1 MRAPATGPWLPWPL
15 FSGCWAHIWGEVVKS
30 PEVVRMGT
38 VVLNFAKPA
47 RSDSAASFSQRGFV
61 DMSLFVARR
70 LAGVAIIAF
79 AIGACS
85 PKSSVAAAADAPPAP
100 QVAAPATDSSQ
111 ATPAQPVGT
120 LNGRTLP
127 DFATLVEQVGP
138 AVVNISVV
146 EKAKRVQRRGSAE
159 DNADDPVQEFFR
171 RFGMPQPRGD
181 YQEPQRQGEGSGFIV
196 SADGYILTNA
206 HVVADADEVT
216 VRMTDR
222 REYAAKV
229 VGIDKRSDVA
239 VLKIEGKNLPV
250 VKIGNPEKLRPGE
263 WVLAIGSPFTFE
275 NTVTAGIVSA
285 TGRSM
290 PGEDGLVPFIQTD
303 VAVNPGNSGGPL
315 FNLSG
320 EVVGINSQIYSR
332 SGGYMGISFA
342 IPIDVASN
350 VQSQLVST
358 GKVTRGRIGVQI
370 QEVNAQFAD
379 AFGLDRPRGALV
391 GQVLSDGP
399 AAKAGIKTGDVIL
412 SVDGKPVERSTQLP
426 SVVSAIKPG
435 NTAKVE
441 VWRDGASKIVNVK
454 VDEFPEENVRVANR
468 NVEEPAAKADKLGL
482 SVRPLGADERRS
494 AETEGYLL
502 VEDVVG
508 PAAAAGVR
516 PGDVILGVNGKTVK
530 SIAEFKTATGS
541 GSKTVAILLERD
553 GNQLFLPIRIS

>member
-1 MRAPATGPWLPWPL
+1 MATHL
-15 FSGCWAHIWGEVVKS
+15 
-30 PEVVRMGT
+30 
-38 VVLNFAKPA
+38 LNFENSGRSIPA
-47 RSDSAASFSQRGFV
+47 SSSPYLRGFA
-61 DMSLFVARR
+61 DMSLFVAKRFG
-70 LAGVAIIAF
+70 LVAAVMF
-79 AIGACS
+79 AVGACS
-85 PKSSVAAAADAPPAP
+85 PQSSAAPPVEPQAATVAQVEAP
-100 QVAAPATDSSQ
+100 TSP
-111 ATPAQPVGT
+111 QPVGS
-120 LNGRTLP
+120 LNGRVLP
-127 DFATLVEQVGP
+127 DFTTLVEQVGP
-138 AVVNISVV
+138 AVVNVSVV
-146 EKAKRVQRRGSAE
+146 EKAHRVANQSSRGGGDDSE
-159 DNADDPVQEFFR
+159 DPFQEFFR
-171 RFGMPQPRGD
+171 RFGIPDQGGRRNFD
-181 YQEPQRQGEGSGFIV
+181 IPQRQGEGSGFIV

-222 REYAAKV
+222 REYPAKV
-229 VGIDKRSDVA
+229 IGLDRRTDVA
-239 VLKIEGKNLPV
+239 VIKIEGKNLPV
-250 VKIGNPEKLRPGE
+250 VRMGDPSKLRPGE

-275 NTVTAGIVSA
+275 NSVTAGIVSA

-350 VQSQLVST
+350 VQTQLVST

-391 GQVLSDGP
+391 GQVLDDGP
-399 AAKAGIKTGDVIL
+399 AAKAGIRTGDVIL

-435 NTAKVE
+435 TTAKVE
-441 VWRDGASKIVNVK
+441 VWRDKESKMLNVK
-454 VDEFPEENVRVANR
+454 VDEFPEENLRVANH

-482 SVRPLGADERRS
+482 SVRPLGVDERKS

-502 VEDVVG
+502 VEDVDG

-530 SIAEFKTATGS
+530 SIADLRNATS
-541 GSKTVAILLERD
+541 NGSKTVALLLERE
-553 GNQLFLPIRIS
+553 GAQLFLPIRIS